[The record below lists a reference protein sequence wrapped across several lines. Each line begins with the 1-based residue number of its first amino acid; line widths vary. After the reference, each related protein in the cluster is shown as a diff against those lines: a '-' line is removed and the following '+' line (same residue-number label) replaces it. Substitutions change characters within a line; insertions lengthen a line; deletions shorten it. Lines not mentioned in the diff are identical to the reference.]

1 MYIEVT
7 MEYKKI
13 ENLVYKNN
21 LIKREN
27 YSTKKEYD
35 LKLDSM
41 LIENLNKCIEKKVSI
56 DMDEKDL
63 IKIYKV
69 YLKLVKN
76 NYKIDFSF
84 MTNLIDLSE
93 RKLDFFDIIE
103 NIAE

>member
-1 MYIEVT
+1 

-27 YSTKKEYD
+27 YSSKKEYD

-41 LIENLNKCIEKKVSI
+41 LIDNLNKCIEKKVTI
-56 DMDEKDL
+56 DMNEKDL
-63 IKIYKV
+63 TKIYKV

-76 NYKIDFSF
+76 NYDVDKNFIN
-84 MTNLIDLSE
+84 NLIELSE
-93 RKLDFFDIIE
+93 KKLDFFDIIE
-103 NIAE
+103 NITE

>member
-1 MYIEVT
+1 MQEVE

-13 ENLVYKNN
+13 ENLVYNNN

-27 YSTKKEYD
+27 YRNKKEYD

-56 DMDEKDL
+56 NMDENDL
-63 IKIYKV
+63 AKIYKV

-76 NYKIDFSF
+76 NYSIDSNFIN
-84 MTNLIDLSE
+84 NLVELSE
-93 RKLDFFDIIE
+93 KKLDFFDIIE
-103 NIAE
+103 NITE